1 MWDFLPF
8 FVPFSPFGQVPL
20 NMLYEMSCH
29 SLSPLFVL
37 LNARKKRLKQV
48 WEFFWHLWEVCGCR
62 VFLFNFLF
70 LWVNLLEKWPRHI
83 FFQLQMRN
91 VWVKEYV
98 FSSMMRILLNY
109 EWEMCGWRVILS
121 LSILIRKLSW
131 KTKLRAKTWNS
142 QVCFVSPCILF
153 ARMCLKLVS
162 TLPLKMEQ
170 LFPTFIVLT
179 WMQTW
184 EGSSNFV
191 VPTCCQQLTFL
202 FGNLWRKESNHATCI
217 LFLSYFINVQ
227 IEARKYTWS

>member
-1 MWDFLPF
+1 
-8 FVPFSPFGQVPL
+8 
-20 NMLYEMSCH
+20 MSCH

-162 TLPLKMEQ
+162 TLPLKME
-170 LFPTFIVLT
+170 LFFPTLIVLT
-179 WMQTW
+179 WMQTC
-184 EGSSNFV
+184 SSNMLSTIDLLV
-191 VPTCCQQLTFL
+191 WEPLKK
-202 FGNLWRKESNHATCI
+202 RKQSCHMHFIFKLLHQCSN
-217 LFLSYFINVQ
+217 
-227 IEARKYTWS
+227 WSKEIYMKLDNWDDLNNWYL